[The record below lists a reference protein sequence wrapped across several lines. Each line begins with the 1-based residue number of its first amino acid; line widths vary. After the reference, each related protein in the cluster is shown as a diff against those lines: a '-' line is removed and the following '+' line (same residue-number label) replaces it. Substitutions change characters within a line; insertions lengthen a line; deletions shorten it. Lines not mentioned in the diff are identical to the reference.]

1 MAGSRRAYIK
11 IEYAGQDITEALSN
25 SVTILQYV
33 DKASG
38 SADELTI
45 TCHDREGHWHN
56 DWYPK
61 IAYAPPQPPEPPYDY
76 TEMAQALQNGT
87 TAANLQ
93 RLIDESDLTPEQG
106 RTLQRVTPTATWRDF
121 TSRNPQ
127 YRGFEGK
134 LLLIQDIKRGI
145 IR

>member
-1 MAGSRRAYIK
+1 MAASRKAYIK
-11 IEYAGQDITEALSN
+11 IEYDGKDITEALTN
-25 SVTILQYV
+25 SVVTMTYV

-38 SADELTI
+38 ESDDLTLS
-45 TCHDREGHWHN
+45 CHDREGNWHN
-56 DWYPK
+56 AWYPK
-61 IAYAPPQPPEPPYDY
+61 IALAPPEPPEPPYDY

-87 TAANLQ
+87 SSANLQ

-106 RTLQRVTPTATWRDF
+106 RTLQRITPTATWRDF
-121 TSRNPQ
+121 TAQNPQ